1 MNNND
6 SWTPE
11 EIARANERQSE
22 INLAKER
29 QSEISVAKEQ
39 KSIQIEKDKP
49 DGGGIKAFLIVF
61 ATILAVLLNVGSKTR
76 EANFQNTLYGIMV
89 FQAFMGSLAIRT
101 FAGIFK
107 KSIFNSLGRVLL
119 IAIFC
124 VILFGLSLCSWA
136 LTGHV
141 RF

>member
-1 MNNND
+1 MSNND

-22 INLAKER
+22 INLAKE
-29 QSEISVAKEQ
+29 QNNL
-39 KSIQIEKDKP
+39 QIEKDKSE
-49 DGGGIKAFLIVF
+49 GGGIKAFLIVF
-61 ATILAVLLNVGSKTR
+61 AIILAVLLNVGSKAR
-76 EANFQNTLYGIMV
+76 VAGFQNTLYGIMV

-101 FAGIFK
+101 FAGISK

-124 VILFGLSLCSWA
+124 VILFGLNFCSWT